1 MSPIFGVWYKT
12 EEIAPPLEF
21 YVTNANAKPD
31 FFHSS
36 NVQQEIELL
45 TCGAISS
52 VLYHTPKMGDILK
65 SWCYCVKN
73 VSKSSIVGQWWRNDP
88 CVSSFLLQN
97 FFTDHFVNMSHT
109 NFWQF
114 FQISDL
120 FLHDRCLLKLFYN
133 TYWAPWFN
141 KTLFLKFEQVNQK
154 LWTKTHFCT
163 VFVYALNF
171 SVKLLTKSS
180 LYNKLGWI

>member
-1 MSPIFGVWYKT
+1 MAGASILSQ
-12 EEIAPPLEF
+12 LE
-21 YVTNANAKPD
+21 YVDHT
-31 FFHSS
+31 
-36 NVQQEIELL
+36 I
-45 TCGAISS
+45 GAISS

-97 FFTDHFVNMSHT
+97 FFTAHFVNMSHT

>member
-1 MSPIFGVWYKT
+1 MRIWGQRSQRHFYMQDLSWWQLSSIKGKNNLMKAIFV
-12 EEIAPPLEF
+12 AF
-21 YVTNANAKPD
+21 D
-31 FFHSS
+31 
-36 NVQQEIELL
+36 
-45 TCGAISS
+45 GAISS
-52 VLYHTPKMGDILK
+52 VLYHTPTMRYILI

-97 FFTDHFVNMSHT
+97 FFTAHFVNMSHT

-114 FQISDL
+114 SQISDL

-141 KTLFLKFEQVNQK
+141 KTLILKFEQVNQK

-180 LYNKLGWI
+180 LYNKLSLI

>member
-1 MSPIFGVWYKT
+1 MNPS
-12 EEIAPPLEF
+12 L
-21 YVTNANAKPD
+21 
-31 FFHSS
+31 
-36 NVQQEIELL
+36 
-45 TCGAISS
+45 GAISS
-52 VLYHTPKMGDILK
+52 VLYHTPKMVDISK

-88 CVSSFLLQN
+88 CVSSFLLKN
-97 FFTDHFVNMSHT
+97 FFTAHFVNMSHT

-171 SVKLLTKSS
+171 SIKLLTKSS
-180 LYNKLGWI
+180 LYNKLGWIYSWKCLFS

>member
-1 MSPIFGVWYKT
+1 MTSYLFNGQWTTDKNERKYRHMSIIPFPVCAY
-12 EEIAPPLEF
+12 
-21 YVTNANAKPD
+21 
-31 FFHSS
+31 
-36 NVQQEIELL
+36 
-45 TCGAISS
+45 GAISS

-97 FFTDHFVNMSHT
+97 FFLDNFVNMSHT

-133 TYWAPWFN
+133 TYWALWFN

-163 VFVYALNF
+163 VFFYALNF
-171 SVKLLTKSS
+171 RVKLLTKSS
-180 LYNKLGWI
+180 LFNKLGWI